1 MARDKEAKMKV
12 RRCPLFCHDKH
23 CPTCSGTGYIR
34 EDGKPA
40 MPEEMLEQ
48 LTAGKKSTRS
58 TSPYAGIKGRR

>member
-1 MARDKEAKMKV
+1 M
-12 RRCPLFCHDKH
+12 FCHDKH
-23 CPTCSGTGYIR
+23 CPTCSGTGYIK

-58 TSPYAGIKGRR
+58 TSLFAGIKGRR

>member
-1 MARDKEAKMKV
+1 MARDEEAEMKV

-23 CPTCSGTGYIR
+23 CPICSGTGYIR

-48 LTAGKKSTRS
+48 LTAGKKTRS
-58 TSPYAGIKGRR
+58 TSPFAGIKGRR

>member
-1 MARDKEAKMKV
+1 MARDEEAEMKV

-23 CPTCSGTGYIR
+23 CPICSGTGYIR

>member
-1 MARDKEAKMKV
+1 MKV

-23 CPTCSGTGYIR
+23 CPTCSGTGYVH
-34 EDGKPA
+34 EDGTPA

-58 TSPYAGIKGRR
+58 TSPFAGIKGRR